1 MNFEKG
7 NKFGKGSSR
16 KGIPNKATSEVR
28 KVFEGLV
35 KNNLE
40 QMEVDLK
47 GLNAEARLN
56 VIIKIASFI
65 LPKLNSVEI
74 EATHSGFENSE
85 LINKLLKIDESEY
98 E

>member
-7 NKFGKGSSR
+7 NQFGKGSSR
-16 KGIPNKATSEVR
+16 KGKPNKATNEVR
-28 KVFEGLV
+28 KSFQSLIE
-35 KNNLE
+35 NNVE
-40 QMEVDLK
+40 QMQADLL
-47 GLNAEARLN
+47 GISAEARLN
-56 VIIKIASFI
+56 VLLKLATFI
-65 LPKLNSVEI
+65 LPRLQAVEI